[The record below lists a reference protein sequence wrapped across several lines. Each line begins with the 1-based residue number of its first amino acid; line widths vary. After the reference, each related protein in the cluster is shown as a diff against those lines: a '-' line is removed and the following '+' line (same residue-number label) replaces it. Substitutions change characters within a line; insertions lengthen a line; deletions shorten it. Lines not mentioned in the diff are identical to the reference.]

1 MGKIKDLK
9 GNYISDN
16 MSQIGNAFADVS
28 KDAFVFDLNFTTKT
42 ANALMYLLRAGI
54 PVRTAA
60 LFLNQPII
68 LDLIKELAVNDS
80 RHITTKAG
88 KRRKRKDIIDK
99 ITKRYG
105 GSVKEQKI
113 LFTDKQLSDM
123 ISNRNNLSNK
133 ERKQQLQILH
143 DYLVYDAV
151 GSQLANATISL
162 NYDTTRPR
170 SRSHARIMKR
180 QRENVLSD
188 KNIFKNL
195 EKIIEDT
202 HVGEFVKITDDT
214 IDLFKDFFLTD
225 DVDVRQLS
233 GLDTIFNI
241 FSSNDIKLSLDER
254 ARILTLAENDLITA
268 ILGQI
273 LKDATGRTLTDRI
286 DSLFRGTDIIMSIP
300 MQAERLRNTPLY
312 RDNEFL
318 KSLIPIIEFDR
329 ESNNQTTDN
338 LKPVSRIFD
347 TYQHNN
353 ILDAFKELPLDFQE
367 LFIEFAILQSGLSNN
382 MMSLLKFVPND
393 LYTRKALQVA
403 RELKAGRSI
412 LIDNPA
418 IINFFD
424 NFFKNNYMNRNIV
437 PLDWMN
443 KSKIYPYHVVIIPGK
458 KGKEDTVILK
468 GKNRDGIYVVVPAKG
483 NNENL
488 KEYNEGRTSIIE
500 KNNKI
505 KKPKSRTAAQELKK
519 RSIFEEKIAALKEKM
534 KNRSKKCN

>member
-1 MGKIKDLK
+1 
-9 GNYISDN
+9 
-16 MSQIGNAFADVS
+16 
-28 KDAFVFDLNFTTKT
+28 
-42 ANALMYLLRAGI
+42 
-54 PVRTAA
+54 
-60 LFLNQPII
+60 
-68 LDLIKELAVNDS
+68 
-80 RHITTKAG
+80 
-88 KRRKRKDIIDK
+88 
-99 ITKRYG
+99 
-105 GSVKEQKI
+105 
-113 LFTDKQLSDM
+113 M

-505 KKPKSRTAAQELKK
+505 KKPKNRTAAQELKK

>member
-1 MGKIKDLK
+1 KAGVYIPSKSKFSHFGNTVYPRLKFNGVPIKIALNNADIEMGKIKDIK

-170 SRSHARIMKR
+170 SRSH
-180 QRENVLSD
+180 
-188 KNIFKNL
+188 
-195 EKIIEDT
+195 
-202 HVGEFVKITDDT
+202 
-214 IDLFKDFFLTD
+214 
-225 DVDVRQLS
+225 
-233 GLDTIFNI
+233 
-241 FSSNDIKLSLDER
+241 
-254 ARILTLAENDLITA
+254 
-268 ILGQI
+268 
-273 LKDATGRTLTDRI
+273 
-286 DSLFRGTDIIMSIP
+286 
-300 MQAERLRNTPLY
+300 
-312 RDNEFL
+312 
-318 KSLIPIIEFDR
+318 
-329 ESNNQTTDN
+329 
-338 LKPVSRIFD
+338 
-347 TYQHNN
+347 
-353 ILDAFKELPLDFQE
+353 
-367 LFIEFAILQSGLSNN
+367 
-382 MMSLLKFVPND
+382 
-393 LYTRKALQVA
+393 
-403 RELKAGRSI
+403 
-412 LIDNPA
+412 
-418 IINFFD
+418 
-424 NFFKNNYMNRNIV
+424 
-437 PLDWMN
+437 
-443 KSKIYPYHVVIIPGK
+443 
-458 KGKEDTVILK
+458 
-468 GKNRDGIYVVVPAKG
+468 
-483 NNENL
+483 
-488 KEYNEGRTSIIE
+488 
-500 KNNKI
+500 
-505 KKPKSRTAAQELKK
+505 
-519 RSIFEEKIAALKEKM
+519 
-534 KNRSKKCN
+534 